1 MRNSMNKALIA
12 FVLGAISLLNTLFGI
27 DAFGEYTME
36 IIGAILAILFPVAVW
51 WVPNE

>member
-27 DAFGEYTME
+27 DAIGEYNME
-36 IIGAILAILFPVAVW
+36 CSGAILAILFPDSVW

>member
-12 FVLGAISLLNTLFGI
+12 FVLGGLSLLNVLFGG
-27 DAFGEYTME
+27 DLFGDYTEE
-36 IIGAILAILFPVAVW
+36 ILGVILFPVAVW